1 MKKSIYP
8 PCLILLVLLLV
19 PVTACTTKTAAEKP
33 QDTPSRQEQPA
44 AETRAADAPM
54 QPAAMETTLQPD
66 AGSRQDAPRENL
78 PHNPHE
84 TAAKPDAVSGAT
96 IDTVSG
102 ATVSQQQERTPA
114 SEAVGAGKDMAA
126 SGAAVSQKQHTPA
139 ATAGKT
145 AGRKNTAADNTAAQ
159 AAAIEQEAPSTPPD
173 AIAADKAAISETVE
187 AAETQA
193 EPIAAAAAQHSE
205 QDSSEAVV
213 QNEENSGKTA
223 EQEPTA
229 VSSPALAAADTS
241 VPTKTAGEAEPTTAA
256 GESVPAETAGELKPA
271 DSASNPDTAA
281 AENTAPP
288 AAAANTA
295 AEQIPTAPSTGEPV
309 PLAAADTPDPS
320 AEQNVPAYET
330 TLADLISDF
339 EKQGG
344 SHGYEP
350 PPTFR
355 EEMLD
360 LFSPQIFTVALSK
373 EPETEQKPKVSRMVA
388 VEEKQRLELTYP
400 GHGWVYVGEQTSQPG
415 LKYEQRKLQ
424 DENSIFMFTAE
435 KKGDY
440 ILHFSYFDVFTN
452 EFVTDTIAVSVSAAR
467 STAAKA
473 MVKAPDY
480 QSGADSDAAEAQ
492 AKKNTQAAASQ
503 PSSNST
509 SNTGTGTTP
518 HTAQAAAEAPQT
530 AGAGSQSKISEQA
543 MTAGTA
549 EAASSAAGNTGDSTG
564 QVPTAASEEV
574 LSSDQL
580 LEKARTAIAAAD
592 AGTALTYLDNF
603 FTTAEEKLDE
613 GWFLKGRA
621 YELNGSVRNIRLA
634 LDAYKTLTDSFPQS
648 KYWAEADARIRY
660 ITGFYIN
667 IQ

>member
-44 AETRAADAPM
+44 VEADSHTDNTMSP
-54 QPAAMETTLQPD
+54 QPATV
-66 AGSRQDAPRENL
+66 APQQSKQ
-78 PHNPHE
+78 
-84 TAAKPDAVSGAT
+84 ASQPDAVSGAT

-102 ATVSQQQERTPA
+102 ATISQRQKRTPA
-114 SEAVGAGKDMAA
+114 SEAVGANKGMAT
-126 SGAAVSQKQHTPA
+126 SGAAVSKKQHTPA

-145 AGRKNTAADNTAAQ
+145 AGQKNTAADKTAA
-159 AAAIEQEAPSTPPD
+159 
-173 AIAADKAAISETVE
+173 KAQSEPTV
-187 AAETQA
+187 T
-193 EPIAAAAAQHSE
+193 AAAQHSK
-205 QDSSEAVV
+205 QNSSKAVV
-213 QNEENSGKTA
+213 HNDEGNSGKTA
-223 EQEPTA
+223 TQESATVP
-229 VSSPALAAADTS
+229 SPALAATDTS
-241 VPTKTAGEAEPTTAA
+241 VPTKTAGEAEPTAAA
-256 GESVPAETAGELKPA
+256 GESVAAETAGELKSA
-271 DSASNPDTAA
+271 ASNPDTVT
-281 AENTAPP
+281 AENTTT
-288 AAAANTA
+288 TA
-295 AEQIPTAPSTGEPV
+295 ADIAKATENTPQPTTTADTAVEQVPTAPSTGEPV
-309 PLAAADTPDPS
+309 PLAAADTPVPS
-320 AEQNVPAYET
+320 VEQNVPTYET

-350 PPTFR
+350 PPTFH

-424 DENSIFMFTAE
+424 DNNSIFMFTAE

-452 EFVTDTIAVSVSAAR
+452 EFVTDAVAVSVSAAR

-480 QSGADSDAAEAQ
+480 QSEADSDATEAQ
-492 AKKNTQAAASQ
+492 ANKNTQVAASQ

-509 SNTGTGTTP
+509 ANTGTGTTT
-518 HTAQAAAEAPQT
+518 HTAQAASEAPQT
-530 AGAGSQSKISEQA
+530 ASTGSQSKTLEQP
-543 MTAGTA
+543 MSAGTA

-564 QVPTAASEEV
+564 KVPTAASEEV
-574 LSSDQL
+574 LSPDQL

-613 GWFLKGRA
+613 GWLLKGRA
-621 YELNGSVRNIRLA
+621 YELNGSMRNIRLA
-634 LDAYKTLTDSFPQS
+634 LDAYKTLTDGFPQS

-667 IQ
+667 IR

>member
-8 PCLILLVLLLV
+8 PCLILLILLLV
-19 PVTACTTKTAAEKP
+19 PVTACTTRAAAEKP
-33 QDTPSRQEQPA
+33 QDTPSRQEQSA
-44 AETRAADAPM
+44 GNTSADDAPM
-54 QPAAMETTLQPD
+54 QPTQPTPAETQPSKPAMQ
-66 AGSRQDAPRENL
+66 
-78 PHNPHE
+78 
-84 TAAKPDAVSGAT
+84 PDAVSGAT

-102 ATVSQQQERTPA
+102 ATISQRQKKTPA
-114 SEAVGAGKDMAA
+114 SEAVGADKDMAT

-139 ATAGKT
+139 APTGKT
-145 AGRKNTAADNTAAQ
+145 AGQKNTDADKTAA
-159 AAAIEQEAPSTPPD
+159 
-173 AIAADKAAISETVE
+173 KAQSEPTV
-187 AAETQA
+187 T
-193 EPIAAAAAQHSE
+193 AAAQPPKRN
-205 QDSSEAVV
+205 SSKAVV
-213 QNEENSGKTA
+213 HNDEGNSGKTA
-223 EQEPTA
+223 TQEPTA
-229 VSSPALAAADTS
+229 ISSPALAAADTS
-241 VPTKTAGEAEPTTAA
+241 VPTKTAGEAEPTAAA
-256 GESVPAETAGELKPA
+256 GESVAAETAGELTLA
-271 DSASNPDTAA
+271 ASNPDTVTAENTTTTAAA
-281 AENTAPP
+281 AENTAVTADTAVEQVP
-288 AAAANTA
+288 A
-295 AEQIPTAPSTGEPV
+295 APSTGEPV
-309 PLAAADTPDPS
+309 PLATADTPVLS

-350 PPTFR
+350 PPTFH

-452 EFVTDTIAVSVSAAR
+452 EFVTDAVAVSVSAAR

-480 QSGADSDAAEAQ
+480 QTEADSDATEAQ
-492 AKKNTQAAASQ
+492 ANKNTQAAASQ
-503 PSSNST
+503 SSSNST
-509 SNTGTGTTP
+509 ANTGTGTTT
-518 HTAQAAAEAPQT
+518 HTVQAASEAPQT
-530 AGAGSQSKISEQA
+530 ASTGSQSKTLEQT

-564 QVPTAASEEV
+564 QGPTAASEEV
-574 LSSDQL
+574 LSPDQL

-592 AGTALTYLDNF
+592 AGKALTYLNNF

-613 GWFLKGRA
+613 GLLLKGRA
-621 YELNGSVRNIRLA
+621 YELNGSMRNIRLA
-634 LDAYKTLTDSFPQS
+634 LDAYKTLTDGFPQS

-667 IQ
+667 IR

>member
-44 AETRAADAPM
+44 VEADSHTDNTMSPQPTPAET
-54 QPAAMETTLQPD
+54 QP
-66 AGSRQDAPRENL
+66 S
-78 PHNPHE
+78 
-84 TAAKPDAVSGAT
+84 KPAVQSDAVSGAT

-102 ATVSQQQERTPA
+102 ATVSQRQKRTPA
-114 SEAVGAGKDMAA
+114 SKAVGADKDMAT
-126 SGAAVSQKQHTPA
+126 SSAAVSKKQRTPA

-145 AGRKNTAADNTAAQ
+145 ADRTAT
-159 AAAIEQEAPSTPPD
+159 
-173 AIAADKAAISETVE
+173 
-187 AAETQA
+187 
-193 EPIAAAAAQHSE
+193 
-205 QDSSEAVV
+205 
-213 QNEENSGKTA
+213 
-223 EQEPTA
+223 QEPT
-229 VSSPALAAADTS
+229 VDTSPALAAADTS
-241 VPTKTAGEAEPTTAA
+241 VPTKTAGETEPTAAA

-281 AENTAPP
+281 TENTAPP
-288 AAAANTA
+288 AAAA
-295 AEQIPTAPSTGEPV
+295 
-309 PLAAADTPDPS
+309 DTPDTTTPS
-320 AEQNVPAYET
+320 AKQNVPAYET

-350 PPTFR
+350 PPTFQ
-355 EEMLD
+355 EEMRD

-424 DENSIFMFTAE
+424 DNNSIFMFTAE

-452 EFVTDTIAVSVSAAR
+452 EFVTDAIAVSVSAAR

-480 QSGADSDAAEAQ
+480 QTEADSDATEAQ

-503 PSSNST
+503 PSGNST
-509 SNTGTGTTP
+509 ANTGTGTTT
-518 HTAQAAAEAPQT
+518 HTAQAASEAPQT
-530 AGAGSQSKISEQA
+530 AGTGSQSKTSEQA
-543 MTAGTA
+543 MSAGTA
-549 EAASSAAGNTGDSTG
+549 EAASSVAGNTGDSTG

-574 LSSDQL
+574 LSADQL

-592 AGTALTYLDNF
+592 AGTALTYLNNF

>member
-145 AGRKNTAADNTAAQ
+145 AD
-159 AAAIEQEAPSTPPD
+159 
-173 AIAADKAAISETVE
+173 
-187 AAETQA
+187 
-193 EPIAAAAAQHSE
+193 
-205 QDSSEAVV
+205 
-213 QNEENSGKTA
+213 KTA
-223 EQEPTA
+223 EQEPA
-229 VSSPALAAADTS
+229 AASPPALAAADTS

-613 GWFLKGRA
+613 GWLLKGRA
-621 YELNGSVRNIRLA
+621 YELNGSMRNIRLA
-634 LDAYKTLTDSFPQS
+634 LDAYRTLTDGFPQS

-667 IQ
+667 IR

>member
-8 PCLILLVLLLV
+8 PCLILLILLIV
-19 PVTACTTKTAAEKP
+19 PITACTTKTAAEKP

-44 AETRAADAPM
+44 GNTSANDAPM
-54 QPAAMETTLQPD
+54 QPAQPAMQ
-66 AGSRQDAPRENL
+66 
-78 PHNPHE
+78 
-84 TAAKPDAVSGAT
+84 PDAVSGAT

-102 ATVSQQQERTPA
+102 ATVSQRQKRTPA
-114 SEAVGAGKDMAA
+114 SEAVGANKGMAT
-126 SGAAVSQKQHTPA
+126 SGAAISQKRNTPA

-145 AGRKNTAADNTAAQ
+145 ADGTAAKAVTT
-159 AAAIEQEAPSTPPD
+159 EKERSTPSN
-173 AIAADKAAISETVE
+173 AITADKTAVSKTVE
-187 AAETQA
+187 ATTQHTKPAEAST
-193 EPIAAAAAQHSE
+193 AQPSK

-213 QNEENSGKTA
+213 QNDKGNSGKTA
-223 EQEPTA
+223 AQEPTA
-229 VSSPALAAADTS
+229 AV
-241 VPTKTAGEAEPTTAA
+241 

-271 DSASNPDTAA
+271 Q
-281 AENTAPP
+281 P
-288 AAAANTA
+288 AAADTA
-295 AEQIPTAPSTGEPV
+295 AEQIPTAPSTSEPV
-309 PLAAADTPDPS
+309 PLAAADTPAPS

-350 PPTFR
+350 PPTFH

-400 GHGWVYVGEQTSQPG
+400 GHGWVYVGEQTSQQG

-440 ILHFSYFDVFTN
+440 VLHFSYFDVFTN
-452 EFVTDTIAVSVSAAR
+452 DFITDAVAVSVSAAR
-467 STAAKA
+467 STAAKST
-473 MVKAPDY
+473 VKAPEY
-480 QSGADSDAAEAQ
+480 QNEADSNAADSQSEKTAQ
-492 AKKNTQAAASQ
+492 TARQ

-509 SNTGTGTTP
+509 ANTGSGTTT
-518 HTAQAAAEAPQT
+518 HTAQAASKAPQA
-530 AGAGSQSKISEQA
+530 AGSDSQSKTLEQA
-543 MTAGTA
+543 VTAGTA
-549 EAASSAAGNTGDSTG
+549 EAASSAAENISG
-564 QVPTAASEEV
+564 TAAQTASTMNAEAP

-580 LEKARTAIAAAD
+580 LEKTRTAIAAAD

-621 YELNGSVRNIRLA
+621 YELNGSARNIRLA
-634 LDAYKTLTDSFPQS
+634 LEAYKTLTDSFPQS

>member
-1 MKKSIYP
+1 MKKSTYP
-8 PCLILLVLLLV
+8 PYLILLVLLLV

-44 AETRAADAPM
+44 VEADSHTGNTISP
-54 QPAAMETTLQPD
+54 QPAAVDPQRSKQ
-66 AGSRQDAPRENL
+66 ASQ
-78 PHNPHE
+78 
-84 TAAKPDAVSGAT
+84 PDAVSGAT

-102 ATVSQQQERTPA
+102 ATISQQQKRTPV
-114 SEAVGAGKDMAA
+114 SEAVGTDKNMAT
-126 SGAAVSQKQHTPA
+126 SGAAISKKQRTPA
-139 ATAGKT
+139 APAGKT
-145 AGRKNTAADNTAAQ
+145 AGQKNTATDKTAAKVQ
-159 AAAIEQEAPSTPPD
+159 SEPTVAA
-173 AIAADKAAISETVE
+173 V
-187 AAETQA
+187 
-193 EPIAAAAAQHSE
+193 AQHSE
-205 QDSSEAVV
+205 QDSSETVV
-213 QNEENSGKTA
+213 QNEENTGKTTA
-223 EQEPTA
+223 QNPTA
-229 VSSPALAAADTS
+229 AASPALAAADAS
-241 VPTKTAGEAEPTTAA
+241 HTKTAGKAEPTTA
-256 GESVPAETAGELKPA
+256 AGELKPA
-271 DSASNPDTAA
+271 DSASNPGTGAA
-281 AENTAPP
+281 DEPAQP
-288 AAAANTA
+288 AAADTVL
-295 AEQIPTAPSTGEPV
+295 EQIPTAPSTGEPV
-309 PLAAADTPDPS
+309 PLAAAADTSDTPAPS

-330 TLADLISDF
+330 TLADLITAF

-344 SHGYEP
+344 THGYEP
-350 PPTFR
+350 PPTFQ
-355 EEMLD
+355 EEMRD
-360 LFSPQIFTVALSK
+360 FFSPQIFTVALSK

-424 DENSIFMFTAE
+424 DNTSIFMFTAE

-440 ILHFSYFDVFTN
+440 VLHFSYFDVFTN
-452 EFVTDTIAVSVSAAR
+452 DFVTDAVAVSVSAAR
-467 STAAKA
+467 STAAKST
-473 MVKAPDY
+473 VKAPDY
-480 QSGADSDAAEAQ
+480 QNEADAAETQAQ
-492 AKKNTQAAASQ
+492 KNTKETASP

-509 SNTGTGTTP
+509 ANTETGTTT
-518 HTAQAAAEAPQT
+518 HTAQAASEAPQT
-530 AGAGSQSKISEQA
+530 VGSGSQSKNSEQVIA
-543 MTAGTA
+543 AGTT
-549 EAASSAAGNTGDSTG
+549 EAASSVMGNTGSI
-564 QVPTAASEEV
+564 TAQNSAAADAEAP

-634 LDAYKTLTDSFPQS
+634 IDAYKTLTDGFPQS

>member
-8 PCLILLVLLLV
+8 PCLILLILLIV
-19 PVTACTTKTAAEKP
+19 PITACTTKTAAEKP

-44 AETRAADAPM
+44 GNTSANDAPM
-54 QPAAMETTLQPD
+54 QPAQPAMQ
-66 AGSRQDAPRENL
+66 
-78 PHNPHE
+78 
-84 TAAKPDAVSGAT
+84 PDAVSGAT

-102 ATVSQQQERTPA
+102 ATVSQRQKRTPA
-114 SEAVGAGKDMAA
+114 SEAVGANKGMAT
-126 SGAAVSQKQHTPA
+126 SGAAVSKKQHTPA

-145 AGRKNTAADNTAAQ
+145 ADGTAAQ
-159 AAAIEQEAPSTPPD
+159 
-173 AIAADKAAISETVE
+173 
-187 AAETQA
+187 
-193 EPIAAAAAQHSE
+193 
-205 QDSSEAVV
+205 
-213 QNEENSGKTA
+213 
-223 EQEPTA
+223 EPT
-229 VSSPALAAADTS
+229 VDTSPALAAADTS
-241 VPTKTAGEAEPTTAA
+241 VPTKTAGEAEPTAAA
-256 GESVPAETAGELKPA
+256 GESVAAETAGELTLA
-271 DSASNPDTAA
+271 ASNPDTVT
-281 AENTAPP
+281 AENT
-288 AAAANTA
+288 TA
-295 AEQIPTAPSTGEPV
+295 ADITKATENTPQPTTTADTTAEQVPAAPSTGEPV
-309 PLAAADTPDPS
+309 PLATADTPVPS

-350 PPTFR
+350 PPTFQ
-355 EEMLD
+355 EEMRD

-424 DENSIFMFTAE
+424 DEYSIFMFTAE

-452 EFVTDTIAVSVSAAR
+452 EFVTDAVAVSVSAAR

-480 QSGADSDAAEAQ
+480 QTEADSDATEAQ
-492 AKKNTQAAASQ
+492 ANKNTQAAASQ
-503 PSSNST
+503 SSSNST
-509 SNTGTGTTP
+509 ANTGTGTTT
-518 HTAQAAAEAPQT
+518 HTVQAASEAPQT
-530 AGAGSQSKISEQA
+530 ASTGSQSKTSEQA

-549 EAASSAAGNTGDSTG
+549 EAASSAAGNTGDSTEEG
-564 QVPTAASEEV
+564 PTAASEEV
-574 LSSDQL
+574 LSPDQL

-592 AGTALTYLDNF
+592 AGKALTYLNNF

-613 GWFLKGRA
+613 GWLLKGRA
-621 YELNGSVRNIRLA
+621 YELNGSMRNIRLA
-634 LDAYKTLTDSFPQS
+634 LDAYKTLTDGFPQS

>member
-8 PCLILLVLLLV
+8 PCLILLILLIV
-19 PVTACTTKTAAEKP
+19 PITACTTKTAAEKP

-44 AETRAADAPM
+44 GNTSANDAPM
-54 QPAAMETTLQPD
+54 QPAQPAMQ
-66 AGSRQDAPRENL
+66 
-78 PHNPHE
+78 
-84 TAAKPDAVSGAT
+84 PDAVSGAT

-102 ATVSQQQERTPA
+102 ATVSQRQKRTPA
-114 SEAVGAGKDMAA
+114 SEAVGANKGMAT
-126 SGAAVSQKQHTPA
+126 SGAAVSKKQHTPA

-145 AGRKNTAADNTAAQ
+145 ADGTAAQ
-159 AAAIEQEAPSTPPD
+159 
-173 AIAADKAAISETVE
+173 
-187 AAETQA
+187 
-193 EPIAAAAAQHSE
+193 
-205 QDSSEAVV
+205 
-213 QNEENSGKTA
+213 
-223 EQEPTA
+223 EPT
-229 VSSPALAAADTS
+229 VDTSPALAATDTS
-241 VPTKTAGEAEPTTAA
+241 VPTKTAGEAEPTAAA
-256 GESVPAETAGELKPA
+256 GESVAAETAGELKSA
-271 DSASNPDTAA
+271 ASNPDTVT
-281 AENTAPP
+281 AENTTT
-288 AAAANTA
+288 TA
-295 AEQIPTAPSTGEPV
+295 ADIAKATENTPQPTTTADTAVEQVPTAPSTGEPV
-309 PLAAADTPDPS
+309 PLAAADTPVPS
-320 AEQNVPAYET
+320 VEQNVPAYET

-350 PPTFR
+350 PPTFH

-452 EFVTDTIAVSVSAAR
+452 EFVTDAVAVSVSAAR

-480 QSGADSDAAEAQ
+480 QTEADSDTTEA
-492 AKKNTQAAASQ
+492 QAAASQ
-503 PSSNST
+503 SSSNST
-509 SNTGTGTTP
+509 ANTGTGTTT
-518 HTAQAAAEAPQT
+518 HTVQAASEAPQT
-530 AGAGSQSKISEQA
+530 ASTGSQSKTSEQA

-564 QVPTAASEEV
+564 QGPTAASEEV
-574 LSSDQL
+574 LSPDQL

-592 AGTALTYLDNF
+592 AGKALTYLNNF

-613 GWFLKGRA
+613 GWLLKGRA
-621 YELNGSVRNIRLA
+621 YELNGSMRNIRLA
-634 LDAYKTLTDSFPQS
+634 LDAYRTLTDGFPQS

>member
-1 MKKSIYP
+1 MGECSVKKSIYP

-33 QDTPSRQEQPA
+33 QDTPSRQELPA
-44 AETRAADAPM
+44 GNTSAGDAPM
-54 QPAAMETTLQPD
+54 QPAQPTPAETQP
-66 AGSRQDAPRENL
+66 S
-78 PHNPHE
+78 
-84 TAAKPDAVSGAT
+84 KPIVQSDAVSGAT

-102 ATVSQQQERTPA
+102 ATVSQRKKRTPA
-114 SEAVGAGKDMAA
+114 SEAVGANKGMAA
-126 SGAAVSQKQHTPA
+126 SGAET
-139 ATAGKT
+139 AT
-145 AGRKNTAADNTAAQ
+145 ADNTAAQ

-213 QNEENSGKTA
+213 QNDEGNSGKTA
-223 EQEPTA
+223 EQEPA
-229 VSSPALAAADTS
+229 AASPPALAAADTS

-256 GESVPAETAGELKPA
+256 GESVPAETADELTLA
-271 DSASNPDTAA
+271 ASASNPDTAA

-288 AAAANTA
+288 AAAADTA

-309 PLAAADTPDPS
+309 PLAAADTPEPS
-320 AEQNVPAYET
+320 AEQNVPTYET
-330 TLADLISDF
+330 TLADLITDF
-339 EKQGG
+339 EQQGG

-424 DENSIFMFTAE
+424 DNNSIFMFTAE

-452 EFVTDTIAVSVSAAR
+452 EFVTDAIAVSVSAAR

-480 QSGADSDAAEAQ
+480 QTEADSDATEAQ

-530 AGAGSQSKISEQA
+530 VGAGSQSKISEQA

-580 LEKARTAIAAAD
+580 LEKARAAIAAAD

>member
-8 PCLILLVLLLV
+8 PCLILLILLIV
-19 PVTACTTKTAAEKP
+19 PITACTTKTAAEKP

-44 AETRAADAPM
+44 GNTSADDAPM
-54 QPAAMETTLQPD
+54 QPAQPAKPAMQ
-66 AGSRQDAPRENL
+66 
-78 PHNPHE
+78 
-84 TAAKPDAVSGAT
+84 PDAVSGAT

-102 ATVSQQQERTPA
+102 ATVSQRQKRTPA
-114 SEAVGAGKDMAA
+114 SEAVGANKGMAT
-126 SGAAVSQKQHTPA
+126 SGAAVSKKQHTPA

-145 AGRKNTAADNTAAQ
+145 AGQKNTAADKTAA
-159 AAAIEQEAPSTPPD
+159 
-173 AIAADKAAISETVE
+173 KAQSEPTV
-187 AAETQA
+187 T
-193 EPIAAAAAQHSE
+193 AAAQHSK
-205 QDSSEAVV
+205 QNSSEAVV
-213 QNEENSGKTA
+213 QNEENSGKTTV
-223 EQEPTA
+223 QDSTA
-229 VSSPALAAADTS
+229 AASPALAAADTS
-241 VPTKTAGEAEPTTAA
+241 VPTKTAGEAEPTAA
-256 GESVPAETAGELKPA
+256 ADESVAAETARELKPA
-271 DSASNPDTAA
+271 DSASNPDTVT
-281 AENTAPP
+281 AENT
-288 AAAANTA
+288 TA
-295 AEQIPTAPSTGEPV
+295 ADIAKATENTPQPTTTADTAVEQVPTAPSTGEPI
-309 PLAAADTPDPS
+309 PLAAADTPVPS

-350 PPTFR
+350 PPTFQ
-355 EEMLD
+355 EEMRD

-452 EFVTDTIAVSVSAAR
+452 EFVTDAVAVSVSAAR

-480 QSGADSDAAEAQ
+480 QTEADSDTTEAQ
-492 AKKNTQAAASQ
+492 ANKNTQAAASQ
-503 PSSNST
+503 SSSNST
-509 SNTGTGTTP
+509 ANTGTGTTT
-518 HTAQAAAEAPQT
+518 HTVQAASEAPQT
-530 AGAGSQSKISEQA
+530 ASTGSQSKTSEQA

-549 EAASSAAGNTGDSTG
+549 EAASSAAENTGDSTG
-564 QVPTAASEEV
+564 QGPTAASEEV
-574 LSSDQL
+574 LSPDQL

-592 AGTALTYLDNF
+592 AGKALTYLNNF

-613 GWFLKGRA
+613 GWLLKGRA
-621 YELNGSVRNIRLA
+621 YELNGSMRNIRLA
-634 LDAYKTLTDSFPQS
+634 LDAYKTLTDGFPQS

>member
-8 PCLILLVLLLV
+8 PCLILLILLIV
-19 PVTACTTKTAAEKP
+19 PITACTTKTAAEKP

-44 AETRAADAPM
+44 GNTSANDAPM
-54 QPAAMETTLQPD
+54 QPAQPAMQ
-66 AGSRQDAPRENL
+66 
-78 PHNPHE
+78 
-84 TAAKPDAVSGAT
+84 PDAVSGAT

-102 ATVSQQQERTPA
+102 ATVSQRQKRTPA
-114 SEAVGAGKDMAA
+114 SEAVGANKGMAT
-126 SGAAVSQKQHTPA
+126 SGAAVSKKQHTPA

-145 AGRKNTAADNTAAQ
+145 ADGTAAQ
-159 AAAIEQEAPSTPPD
+159 
-173 AIAADKAAISETVE
+173 
-187 AAETQA
+187 
-193 EPIAAAAAQHSE
+193 
-205 QDSSEAVV
+205 
-213 QNEENSGKTA
+213 
-223 EQEPTA
+223 EPT
-229 VSSPALAAADTS
+229 VDTSPALAAADTS
-241 VPTKTAGEAEPTTAA
+241 VPTKTAGEAEPTAAA
-256 GESVPAETAGELKPA
+256 GESVAAETAGELTLA
-271 DSASNPDTAA
+271 ASNPDTVT
-281 AENTAPP
+281 AENT
-288 AAAANTA
+288 TA
-295 AEQIPTAPSTGEPV
+295 ADITKATENTPQPTTTADTTAEQVPAAPSTGEPV
-309 PLAAADTPDPS
+309 PLATADTPVPS

-350 PPTFR
+350 PPTFQ
-355 EEMLD
+355 EEMRD

-424 DENSIFMFTAE
+424 DEYSIFMFTAE

-452 EFVTDTIAVSVSAAR
+452 EFVTDAVAVSVSAAR

-480 QSGADSDAAEAQ
+480 QTEADSDATEAQ
-492 AKKNTQAAASQ
+492 ANKNTQAAASQ
-503 PSSNST
+503 SSSNST
-509 SNTGTGTTP
+509 ANTGTGTTT
-518 HTAQAAAEAPQT
+518 HTVQAASEAPQT
-530 AGAGSQSKISEQA
+530 ASTGSQSKTSEQA

-549 EAASSAAGNTGDSTG
+549 EAASSAAGNTGDSTEEG
-564 QVPTAASEEV
+564 PTAASEEV
-574 LSSDQL
+574 LSPDQL

-592 AGTALTYLDNF
+592 AGKALTYLNNF

-613 GWFLKGRA
+613 GWLLKGRA
-621 YELNGSVRNIRLA
+621 YELNGSMRNIRLA
-634 LDAYKTLTDSFPQS
+634 LDAYRTLTDGFPQS

>member
-44 AETRAADAPM
+44 GNTSADDAPM
-54 QPAAMETTLQPD
+54 QLAQPSKPAMQ
-66 AGSRQDAPRENL
+66 
-78 PHNPHE
+78 
-84 TAAKPDAVSGAT
+84 PDAVSGAT

-102 ATVSQQQERTPA
+102 ATVSQRQKRTPA
-114 SEAVGAGKDMAA
+114 SEAVGADKGMAT
-126 SGAAVSQKQHTPA
+126 SGAVVSQKQHTPA

-145 AGRKNTAADNTAAQ
+145 ADGTAAQ
-159 AAAIEQEAPSTPPD
+159 
-173 AIAADKAAISETVE
+173 
-187 AAETQA
+187 
-193 EPIAAAAAQHSE
+193 
-205 QDSSEAVV
+205 
-213 QNEENSGKTA
+213 
-223 EQEPTA
+223 EPT
-229 VSSPALAAADTS
+229 VDTSPALAAADTS
-241 VPTKTAGEAEPTTAA
+241 VPTKTAGEAEPTAAA
-256 GESVPAETAGELKPA
+256 GESVAAETAGELTLA
-271 DSASNPDTAA
+271 ASNPDTVT
-281 AENTAPP
+281 AENT
-288 AAAANTA
+288 TA
-295 AEQIPTAPSTGEPV
+295 ADITKATENTPQPTTTADTTAEQVPAAPSTGEPV
-309 PLAAADTPDPS
+309 PLATADTPVPS

-350 PPTFR
+350 PPTFQ
-355 EEMLD
+355 EEMRD

-388 VEEKQRLELTYP
+388 IEEKQRLELTYP

-452 EFVTDTIAVSVSAAR
+452 EFVTDAVAVSVSAAR

-473 MVKAPDY
+473 MVKALDY
-480 QSGADSDAAEAQ
+480 QTEADSDATEAEAN
-492 AKKNTQAAASQ
+492 KNTQAAASQ

-509 SNTGTGTTP
+509 APTGTGTTP
-518 HTAQAAAEAPQT
+518 HTAQAASEAPQT
-530 AGAGSQSKISEQA
+530 AGAGSQSKTSEQT
-543 MTAGTA
+543 MSAGTA
-549 EAASSAAGNTGDSTG
+549 EAASSTAGNTGDSTG
-564 QVPTAASEEV
+564 QAPAASEEV
-574 LSSDQL
+574 LSPDQL

-592 AGTALTYLDNF
+592 AGKALTYLDNF

-613 GWFLKGRA
+613 GWLLKGRA
-621 YELNGSVRNIRLA
+621 YELNGSMRNIRLA
-634 LDAYKTLTDSFPQS
+634 LDAYRTLTDGFPQS

-667 IQ
+667 IR

>member
-44 AETRAADAPM
+44 GNTSADDTMSPQPTSAET
-54 QPAAMETTLQPD
+54 QPSKPAIQ
-66 AGSRQDAPRENL
+66 
-78 PHNPHE
+78 
-84 TAAKPDAVSGAT
+84 PDAVSGAT

-102 ATVSQQQERTPA
+102 ATISQRQKRTPA
-114 SEAVGAGKDMAA
+114 SEAVGADKDMAT

-145 AGRKNTAADNTAAQ
+145 AD
-159 AAAIEQEAPSTPPD
+159 
-173 AIAADKAAISETVE
+173 
-187 AAETQA
+187 
-193 EPIAAAAAQHSE
+193 
-205 QDSSEAVV
+205 
-213 QNEENSGKTA
+213 KTA
-223 EQEPTA
+223 TQESATVP
-229 VSSPALAAADTS
+229 SPALAATDTS
-241 VPTKTAGEAEPTTAA
+241 VPTKTAGEAEPTAAA
-256 GESVPAETAGELKPA
+256 GESVAAETTGELKSA
-271 DSASNPDTAA
+271 ASNPDTVT
-281 AENTAPP
+281 AENTTT
-288 AAAANTA
+288 TA
-295 AEQIPTAPSTGEPV
+295 ADIAKATENTPQPTTTADTAVEQVPTAPSTGEPV
-309 PLAAADTPDPS
+309 PLAAADTPAPS
-320 AEQNVPAYET
+320 VEQNVPAYET

-350 PPTFR
+350 PPTFQ
-355 EEMLD
+355 EEMRD

-452 EFVTDTIAVSVSAAR
+452 EFVTDAVAVSVSAAR

-480 QSGADSDAAEAQ
+480 QTEADSDATEAQ
-492 AKKNTQAAASQ
+492 ANKNTQAAASQ
-503 PSSNST
+503 PSGNST
-509 SNTGTGTTP
+509 ANTGTGTTT
-518 HTAQAAAEAPQT
+518 HTAQAASEAPQT
-530 AGAGSQSKISEQA
+530 AGTGSQSKTSEQA
-543 MTAGTA
+543 MSTGTA
-549 EAASSAAGNTGDSTG
+549 EATSSTAGNTGDSTG

-574 LSSDQL
+574 LSPDQL

-613 GWFLKGRA
+613 GWLLKGRA
-621 YELNGSVRNIRLA
+621 YELNGSMRNIRLA
-634 LDAYKTLTDSFPQS
+634 LDAYRTLTDGFPQS

>member
-1 MKKSIYP
+1 MKKSTYP
-8 PCLILLVLLLV
+8 PYLILLALLLI
-19 PVTACTTKTAAEKP
+19 PVTACTTRAAAEKP
-33 QDTPSRQEQPA
+33 QDTPSRQEQSAVESASHTGNTISPQPTP
-44 AETRAADAPM
+44 AETQPPKPAM
-54 QPAAMETTLQPD
+54 QT
-66 AGSRQDAPRENL
+66 
-78 PHNPHE
+78 
-84 TAAKPDAVSGAT
+84 DAVSGAT

-102 ATVSQQQERTPA
+102 ATVSQRQKRTPA
-114 SEAVGAGKDMAA
+114 SEAVGANKGMAT
-126 SGAAVSQKQHTPA
+126 SGAAVSKKQHTPA

-145 AGRKNTAADNTAAQ
+145 AD
-159 AAAIEQEAPSTPPD
+159 
-173 AIAADKAAISETVE
+173 
-187 AAETQA
+187 
-193 EPIAAAAAQHSE
+193 
-205 QDSSEAVV
+205 
-213 QNEENSGKTA
+213 KTA
-223 EQEPTA
+223 TQESATVP
-229 VSSPALAAADTS
+229 SPALAATDTS
-241 VPTKTAGEAEPTTAA
+241 IPTKTAGEAEPTAAA
-256 GESVPAETAGELKPA
+256 GESVPAETAGELKSA
-271 DSASNPDTAA
+271 ASNSDTVT
-281 AENTAPP
+281 AENTTT
-288 AAAANTA
+288 TA
-295 AEQIPTAPSTGEPV
+295 ADIAKATENTPQPTTTADTAVEQVPTAPSTGEPV
-309 PLAAADTPDPS
+309 PLAAADTPVPS
-320 AEQNVPAYET
+320 VEQNVPAYET

-350 PPTFR
+350 PPTFQ
-355 EEMLD
+355 EEMRD

-452 EFVTDTIAVSVSAAR
+452 EFVTDAVAVSVSAAR

-480 QSGADSDAAEAQ
+480 QTEADSDATEAQ
-492 AKKNTQAAASQ
+492 ANKNTQAAASQ
-503 PSSNST
+503 SSSNST
-509 SNTGTGTTP
+509 ANTGTGTTT
-518 HTAQAAAEAPQT
+518 HTVQAASEAPQT
-530 AGAGSQSKISEQA
+530 ASTGSQSKTSEQA

-564 QVPTAASEEV
+564 QGPTAASEEV
-574 LSSDQL
+574 LSPDQL

-592 AGTALTYLDNF
+592 AGKALTYLNNF

-613 GWFLKGRA
+613 GWLLKGRA
-621 YELNGSVRNIRLA
+621 YELNGSMRNIRLA
-634 LDAYKTLTDSFPQS
+634 LDAYKTLTDGFPQS

>member
-8 PCLILLVLLLV
+8 PCLILLALLLI
-19 PVTACTTKTAAEKP
+19 PVTACTTRAAAEKP
-33 QDTPSRQEQPA
+33 QDTPSRQEQSAVESASHTGNTISPQPTP
-44 AETRAADAPM
+44 AETQPPKPAM
-54 QPAAMETTLQPD
+54 QT
-66 AGSRQDAPRENL
+66 
-78 PHNPHE
+78 
-84 TAAKPDAVSGAT
+84 DAVSGAT

-102 ATVSQQQERTPA
+102 ATVSQRQKRTPA
-114 SEAVGAGKDMAA
+114 SEAVGANKGMAT
-126 SGAAVSQKQHTPA
+126 SGAAVSKKQHTPA

-145 AGRKNTAADNTAAQ
+145 ADGTAAKAVTT
-159 AAAIEQEAPSTPPD
+159 EKERSTPSN
-173 AIAADKAAISETVE
+173 AITADKTAVSKTVE
-187 AAETQA
+187 ATTQHTKPA
-193 EPIAAAAAQHSE
+193 VASTAQPPKRN
-205 QDSSEAVV
+205 SSKAVV
-213 QNEENSGKTA
+213 HNDEGNSGKTA
-223 EQEPTA
+223 TQESATVP
-229 VSSPALAAADTS
+229 SPALAATDTS
-241 VPTKTAGEAEPTTAA
+241 VPTKTAGEAEPTAAA
-256 GESVPAETAGELKPA
+256 GESVAAETADELKSA
-271 DSASNPDTAA
+271 ASNPDTVT
-281 AENTAPP
+281 AENTTTTAVDI
-288 AAAANTA
+288 AKATENTPQPTTTA
-295 AEQIPTAPSTGEPV
+295 DTAVEQVPTAPSTGEPV
-309 PLAAADTPDPS
+309 PLAAADTPVPS
-320 AEQNVPAYET
+320 VEQNVPAYET

-350 PPTFR
+350 PPTFQ
-355 EEMLD
+355 EEMRD

-452 EFVTDTIAVSVSAAR
+452 EFVTDAVAVSVSAAR

-480 QSGADSDAAEAQ
+480 QTEANSDATEAQ
-492 AKKNTQAAASQ
+492 ANKNTQAAASQ
-503 PSSNST
+503 SSSNST
-509 SNTGTGTTP
+509 ANTGTGTTT
-518 HTAQAAAEAPQT
+518 HTAQAASEAPQT
-530 AGAGSQSKISEQA
+530 ASTGSQSKTSEQA

-564 QVPTAASEEV
+564 QGPTAASEEV
-574 LSSDQL
+574 LSPDQL

-592 AGTALTYLDNF
+592 AGKALTYLNNF

-613 GWFLKGRA
+613 GWLLKGRA
-621 YELNGSVRNIRLA
+621 YELNGSMRNIRLA
-634 LDAYKTLTDSFPQS
+634 LDAYKTLTDGFPQS

>member
-8 PCLILLVLLLV
+8 PCLILLILLLV

-33 QDTPSRQEQPA
+33 QDPPSRQEQPA
-44 AETRAADAPM
+44 VEADSHTDNTMSPQPTSAETQPSKPAM
-54 QPAAMETTLQPD
+54 Q
-66 AGSRQDAPRENL
+66 
-78 PHNPHE
+78 
-84 TAAKPDAVSGAT
+84 PDAVSGAT

-102 ATVSQQQERTPA
+102 ATISQRQKRTPA
-114 SEAVGAGKDMAA
+114 SEAVGADKDMAT

-139 ATAGKT
+139 TTAGKT
-145 AGRKNTAADNTAAQ
+145 AD
-159 AAAIEQEAPSTPPD
+159 
-173 AIAADKAAISETVE
+173 
-187 AAETQA
+187 
-193 EPIAAAAAQHSE
+193 
-205 QDSSEAVV
+205 
-213 QNEENSGKTA
+213 KTA
-223 EQEPTA
+223 TQESATVP
-229 VSSPALAAADTS
+229 SPALAAADTS
-241 VPTKTAGEAEPTTAA
+241 VPTKTAGEAEPTAAA
-256 GESVPAETAGELKPA
+256 GESVAAETAGELTLA
-271 DSASNPDTAA
+271 ASNPDTVT
-281 AENTAPP
+281 AENT
-288 AAAANTA
+288 TA
-295 AEQIPTAPSTGEPV
+295 ADIAKATENTPQPTTTADTVLEQIPTAPSTGEPL
-309 PLAAADTPDPS
+309 PLAAADTPVPS

-344 SHGYEP
+344 THGYEP
-350 PPTFR
+350 PPTFH

-424 DENSIFMFTAE
+424 DNTSIFMFTAE

-452 EFVTDTIAVSVSAAR
+452 EFVTDAVAVSVSAAR

-480 QSGADSDAAEAQ
+480 QTKADSDTTEAQ
-492 AKKNTQAAASQ
+492 AKKDTQAAASQ
-503 PSSNST
+503 SSSNLT
-509 SNTGTGTTP
+509 ANTGTGTTT
-518 HTAQAAAEAPQT
+518 HTAQAPSEAPQT
-530 AGAGSQSKISEQA
+530 ASTGSQSKTLEQA
-543 MTAGTA
+543 MTAGTV

-564 QVPTAASEEV
+564 QGPTAASEEV
-574 LSSDQL
+574 LSPDQL

-592 AGTALTYLDNF
+592 AGKALTYLNNF

-613 GWFLKGRA
+613 GWLLKGRA
-621 YELNGSVRNIRLA
+621 YELNGSMRNIRLA
-634 LDAYKTLTDSFPQS
+634 LDAYRTLTDGFPQS
-648 KYWAEADARIRY
+648 KYWAEAEARIRY

>member
-44 AETRAADAPM
+44 GNTSAADEPMQSAQPAPAET
-54 QPAAMETTLQPD
+54 QP
-66 AGSRQDAPRENL
+66 S
-78 PHNPHE
+78 
-84 TAAKPDAVSGAT
+84 KPAVQSDAVSGAT

-102 ATVSQQQERTPA
+102 ATVSQRQKRTPA
-114 SEAVGAGKDMAA
+114 AKAVGADKNMAT

-145 AGRKNTAADNTAAQ
+145 AGQKNTAADKTAAKAQNEPTVTAAQ
-159 AAAIEQEAPSTPPD
+159 PS
-173 AIAADKAAISETVE
+173 K
-187 AAETQA
+187 
-193 EPIAAAAAQHSE
+193 
-205 QDSSEAVV
+205 QDSGEAVV
-213 QNEENSGKTA
+213 QNAVIQNDEGNSGKTA

-229 VSSPALAAADTS
+229 VSSPALAAANTS
-241 VPTKTAGEAEPTTAA
+241 VPTKTAGEAEQTAA
-256 GESVPAETAGELKPA
+256 AGDSVPAETADELKPA

-288 AAAANTA
+288 AAAADTAAENTAATADTA
-295 AEQIPTAPSTGEPV
+295 AEQLPTAPSTGEPV
-309 PLAAADTPDPS
+309 PLAAADTPDPA

-339 EKQGG
+339 EQQGG

-350 PPTFR
+350 PPTFH

-373 EPETEQKPKVSRMVA
+373 EPETVQKPKVSRMVA

-424 DENSIFMFTAE
+424 DNNSIFMFTAE

-440 ILHFSYFDVFTN
+440 VLHFSYFDVFTN
-452 EFVTDTIAVSVSAAR
+452 EFITDAVAVSVSAAR
-467 STAAKA
+467 SPAAKA
-473 MVKAPDY
+473 MVKAPEY
-480 QSGADSDAAEAQ
+480 QGESDSDTAEAET
-492 AKKNTQAAASQ
+492 AKAVQTTPQLSSSSDDIAAAVSAAQ
-503 PSSNST
+503 ST
-509 SNTGTGTTP
+509 PGT
-518 HTAQAAAEAPQT
+518 AASQAAAEN
-530 AGAGSQSKISEQA
+530 ID
-543 MTAGTA
+543 
-549 EAASSAAGNTGDSTG
+549 ASTGRASAA
-564 QVPTAASEEV
+564 AAAEES
-574 LSSDQL
+574 LSPDQL
-580 LEKARTAIAAAD
+580 LERARTAIASAD
-592 AGTALTYLDNF
+592 AGTALTYLDTF

-621 YELNGSVRNIRLA
+621 YELNGSARNIRLA
-634 LDAYKTLTDSFPQS
+634 LDAYRTLTDTFPQS
-648 KYWAEADARIRY
+648 KFWAEADARIRY

-667 IQ
+667 IR

>member
-1 MKKSIYP
+1 VKKSIYP

-44 AETRAADAPM
+44 VEAASHTDNTMSPQPAPAETQPSKPAM
-54 QPAAMETTLQPD
+54 Q
-66 AGSRQDAPRENL
+66 
-78 PHNPHE
+78 
-84 TAAKPDAVSGAT
+84 PDAVSGAT

-102 ATVSQQQERTPA
+102 ATVSQRQKRTPA
-114 SEAVGAGKDMAA
+114 SEAVGADKDMAT
-126 SGAAVSQKQHTPA
+126 SGVVVSQKQHTPA
-139 ATAGKT
+139 PHAGKT
-145 AGRKNTAADNTAAQ
+145 ADKTAAQ
-159 AAAIEQEAPSTPPD
+159 EPA
-173 AIAADKAAISETVE
+173 TV
-187 AAETQA
+187 
-193 EPIAAAAAQHSE
+193 P
-205 QDSSEAVV
+205 
-213 QNEENSGKTA
+213 
-223 EQEPTA
+223 
-229 VSSPALAAADTS
+229 SPALAAADTS
-241 VPTKTAGEAEPTTAA
+241 VPTKIAGEAEPTTAA
-256 GESVPAETAGELKPA
+256 GESVPAETAGELTLA
-271 DSASNPDTAA
+271 DSASNPDTVTAENTATTAADIAKA
-281 AENTAPP
+281 AENTA
-288 AAAANTA
+288 AAADTA

-309 PLAAADTPDPS
+309 PLAAADTPAPS
-320 AEQNVPAYET
+320 AEQNVPTYET

-350 PPTFR
+350 PPTFQ
-355 EEMLD
+355 EEMRD

-424 DENSIFMFTAE
+424 DNNSIFMFTAE

-452 EFVTDTIAVSVSAAR
+452 EFVTDAVAVSVSAAR

-480 QSGADSDAAEAQ
+480 QTEADSDATEAQ
-492 AKKNTQAAASQ
+492 ANKNTQAAASQ

-509 SNTGTGTTP
+509 SNTGTGTTT
-518 HTAQAAAEAPQT
+518 HTAQAASEAPQT
-530 AGAGSQSKISEQA
+530 AGAGSQSKTSEQT
-543 MTAGTA
+543 MSAGTA

-564 QVPTAASEEV
+564 KVPTATSEEV

-592 AGTALTYLDNF
+592 AGTALTYLNNF

-613 GWFLKGRA
+613 GWLLKGRA
-621 YELNGSVRNIRLA
+621 YELNGSMRNIRLA
-634 LDAYKTLTDSFPQS
+634 LDAYKTLTDGFPQS

-667 IQ
+667 IR

>member
-44 AETRAADAPM
+44 VEAASHTDNTMSPQPVPEETQPSKPAM
-54 QPAAMETTLQPD
+54 QT
-66 AGSRQDAPRENL
+66 
-78 PHNPHE
+78 
-84 TAAKPDAVSGAT
+84 DAVSGAT

-102 ATVSQQQERTPA
+102 ATVSQRQKRTPA
-114 SEAVGAGKDMAA
+114 SEAVGANKDMAT

-139 ATAGKT
+139 VTADKT
-145 AGRKNTAADNTAAQ
+145 AD
-159 AAAIEQEAPSTPPD
+159 
-173 AIAADKAAISETVE
+173 
-187 AAETQA
+187 
-193 EPIAAAAAQHSE
+193 
-205 QDSSEAVV
+205 
-213 QNEENSGKTA
+213 KTA
-223 EQEPTA
+223 TQESATVP
-229 VSSPALAAADTS
+229 SPALAAADTS
-241 VPTKTAGEAEPTTAA
+241 VPTKTAGEAEPTAAA
-256 GESVPAETAGELKPA
+256 GESVAAETAGELKSA
-271 DSASNPDTAA
+271 ASNPDTVT
-281 AENTAPP
+281 AENTTTTAADIAKATENT
-288 AAAANTA
+288 AAAADTA
-295 AEQIPTAPSTGEPV
+295 AEQIPTASSTGEPV
-309 PLAAADTPDPS
+309 PLAAADTPAPS
-320 AEQNVPAYET
+320 VEQNVPAYET

-350 PPTFR
+350 PPTFH

-452 EFVTDTIAVSVSAAR
+452 EFVTDAVAVSVSAAC

-480 QSGADSDAAEAQ
+480 QTEVDSDATEAQ
-492 AKKNTQAAASQ
+492 ANKNTQAAASQ
-503 PSSNST
+503 PSGNST
-509 SNTGTGTTP
+509 APTGTGTTTY
-518 HTAQAAAEAPQT
+518 TAQAAAEAPQT
-530 AGAGSQSKISEQA
+530 AGAGSQSKTSEQA
-543 MTAGTA
+543 MSAGTA
-549 EAASSAAGNTGDSTG
+549 EVASSTAGNTGDSTG
-564 QVPTAASEEV
+564 QAPAAASEEI
-574 LSSDQL
+574 LSPDQL

-592 AGTALTYLDNF
+592 AGKALTYLDNF

-613 GWFLKGRA
+613 GWLLKGRA
-621 YELNGSVRNIRLA
+621 YELNGSMRNIRLA
-634 LDAYKTLTDSFPQS
+634 LDAYKTLTDGFPQS

-667 IQ
+667 IR

>member
-8 PCLILLVLLLV
+8 PCIILLGLLLV

-44 AETRAADAPM
+44 GNTGANDAPM
-54 QPAAMETTLQPD
+54 QPAQSAPAEEVSHTDNTMSSQSAPAATQPSKQ
-66 AGSRQDAPRENL
+66 AVQ
-78 PHNPHE
+78 
-84 TAAKPDAVSGAT
+84 PDAVSGAT
-96 IDTVSG
+96 IDSVSG
-102 ATVSQQQERTPA
+102 ATVSQRQKRAPA
-114 SEAVGAGKDMAA
+114 SEAVGANKDMAA
-126 SGAAVSQKQHTPA
+126 SGAVISQKRNTPA
-139 ATAGKT
+139 ATTGKT
-145 AGRKNTAADNTAAQ
+145 ASRNNTAANKTTAKTQ
-159 AAAIEQEAPSTPPD
+159 DEQ
-173 AIAADKAAISETVE
+173 TV
-187 AAETQA
+187 
-193 EPIAAAAAQHSE
+193 IAAAQLSK
-205 QDSSEAVV
+205 QDSSEAVAQ
-213 QNEENSGKTA
+213 QNDEGNSGKTA
-223 EQEPTA
+223 AQEPAA
-229 VSSPALAAADTS
+229 VPSPALAAD
-241 VPTKTAGEAEPTTAA
+241 
-256 GESVPAETAGELKPA
+256 KPA
-271 DSASNPDTAA
+271 Q
-281 AENTAPP
+281 P
-288 AAAANTA
+288 AAADTA
-295 AEQIPTAPSTGEPV
+295 AEQLPAAPSVGEPV
-309 PLAAADTPDPS
+309 PLAAADTTAPS
-320 AEQNVPAYET
+320 AEQNVLAYET
-330 TLADLISDF
+330 SLADLITDF

-350 PPTFR
+350 PPTFH

-400 GHGWVYVGEQTSQPG
+400 GHGWVYVGEQTSQQG

-452 EFVTDTIAVSVSAAR
+452 DFITDAVAVSVSAAR
-467 STAAKA
+467 STAAKS
-473 MVKAPDY
+473 MVKAPEY
-480 QSGADSDAAEAQ
+480 QNEADSDTAGSQSEKTAQ
-492 AKKNTQAAASQ
+492 TARQ

-509 SNTGTGTTP
+509 ANTGTGTTT
-518 HTAQAAAEAPQT
+518 HMAQAASEAPQT
-530 AGAGSQSKISEQA
+530 AGSGLQSKNSEQA
-543 MTAGTA
+543 IAAGTT
-549 EAASSAAGNTGDSTG
+549 EAASPVMGNTGSI
-564 QVPTAASEEV
+564 TAQNFAAADAEAP

-634 LDAYKTLTDSFPQS
+634 LDAYKTLTDGFPQS

>member
-44 AETRAADAPM
+44 VEAASHTDNTMSPQPAPAETQPSKPAM
-54 QPAAMETTLQPD
+54 QT
-66 AGSRQDAPRENL
+66 
-78 PHNPHE
+78 
-84 TAAKPDAVSGAT
+84 DAVSGAT

-102 ATVSQQQERTPA
+102 ATVSQRQKRTPA
-114 SEAVGAGKDMAA
+114 SEAVGVDKDMAT
-126 SGAAVSQKQHTPA
+126 SGVVVSQKQHTPA
-139 ATAGKT
+139 PHAGKT
-145 AGRKNTAADNTAAQ
+145 ADRTAAQ
-159 AAAIEQEAPSTPPD
+159 
-173 AIAADKAAISETVE
+173 
-187 AAETQA
+187 
-193 EPIAAAAAQHSE
+193 
-205 QDSSEAVV
+205 
-213 QNEENSGKTA
+213 
-223 EQEPTA
+223 EPT
-229 VSSPALAAADTS
+229 VDTSPALAAADTS
-241 VPTKTAGEAEPTTAA
+241 VPTKIAGEAEPTAVA
-256 GESVPAETAGELKPA
+256 GESVPAETAGELKS
-271 DSASNPDTAA
+271 DASNPDTVTAENTATTAA
-281 AENTAPP
+281 DTAAEQLPTAPSTENTAPP
-288 AAAANTA
+288 AT
-295 AEQIPTAPSTGEPV
+295 
-309 PLAAADTPDPS
+309 AADTPDTPSPS

-344 SHGYEP
+344 THGYEP
-350 PPTFR
+350 PPTFH

-424 DENSIFMFTAE
+424 DNTSIFMFTAE

-452 EFVTDTIAVSVSAAR
+452 EFVTDAVAVSVSAAR

-480 QSGADSDAAEAQ
+480 QTEADSDATEAQ
-492 AKKNTQAAASQ
+492 ANKNTQAAASQ
-503 PSSNST
+503 PSGNST
-509 SNTGTGTTP
+509 APTGTGTTT

-530 AGAGSQSKISEQA
+530 AGTGSQSKTSEQA
-543 MTAGTA
+543 MSTGTA

-564 QVPTAASEEV
+564 QAPAAASEEV
-574 LSSDQL
+574 LSPDQL

-592 AGTALTYLDNF
+592 AGKALTYLNNF

-613 GWFLKGRA
+613 GWLLKGRA
-621 YELNGSVRNIRLA
+621 YELNGSMRNIRLA
-634 LDAYKTLTDSFPQS
+634 LDAYKTLTDGFPQS

-667 IQ
+667 IR

>member
-1 MKKSIYP
+1 VKKSIYP

-44 AETRAADAPM
+44 VEADSHTDNTMSPQPTKPAM
-54 QPAAMETTLQPD
+54 Q
-66 AGSRQDAPRENL
+66 
-78 PHNPHE
+78 
-84 TAAKPDAVSGAT
+84 PDAVSGAT

-102 ATVSQQQERTPA
+102 ATVSQRQKRTPA
-114 SEAVGAGKDMAA
+114 SEAVGANKGMAT

-145 AGRKNTAADNTAAQ
+145 AGQKNTAADKTAA
-159 AAAIEQEAPSTPPD
+159 
-173 AIAADKAAISETVE
+173 KAQSEPTV
-187 AAETQA
+187 T
-193 EPIAAAAAQHSE
+193 AAAQHSK
-205 QDSSEAVV
+205 QNSSEAVV
-213 QNEENSGKTA
+213 QNEENSGKTTV
-223 EQEPTA
+223 QDSTA
-229 VSSPALAAADTS
+229 AASPALAAADTS
-241 VPTKTAGEAEPTTAA
+241 VPTKTAGEAEPTAAA
-256 GESVPAETAGELKPA
+256 GESVPAETAGELKSA
-271 DSASNPDTAA
+271 ASNSDTVT
-281 AENTAPP
+281 AENTTT
-288 AAAANTA
+288 TA
-295 AEQIPTAPSTGEPV
+295 ADIAKATENTPQPTTTADTAVEQVPTAPSTGEPV
-309 PLAAADTPDPS
+309 PLAAADTPVPS
-320 AEQNVPAYET
+320 VEQNVPAYET

-350 PPTFR
+350 PPTFQ
-355 EEMLD
+355 EEMRD

-452 EFVTDTIAVSVSAAR
+452 EFVTDAVAVSVSAAR

-480 QSGADSDAAEAQ
+480 QTEADSDTTEAQ
-492 AKKNTQAAASQ
+492 ANKNTQAAASQ
-503 PSSNST
+503 SSSNST
-509 SNTGTGTTP
+509 ANTGTGTTT
-518 HTAQAAAEAPQT
+518 HTVQAASEAPQT
-530 AGAGSQSKISEQA
+530 ASTGSQSKTSEQA

-564 QVPTAASEEV
+564 QSPTAASEEV
-574 LSSDQL
+574 LSPDQL

-592 AGTALTYLDNF
+592 AGKALTYLNNF

-613 GWFLKGRA
+613 GWLLKGRA
-621 YELNGSVRNIRLA
+621 YELNGSMRNIRLA
-634 LDAYKTLTDSFPQS
+634 LDAYKTLTDGFPQS

>member
-8 PCLILLVLLLV
+8 PCLILLILLLV
-19 PVTACTTKTAAEKP
+19 PVTACTTRAAAEKP
-33 QDTPSRQEQPA
+33 QDTPSRQEQSA
-44 AETRAADAPM
+44 GNTSADDAPM
-54 QPAAMETTLQPD
+54 QPTQPTSAETQPSKPAMQ
-66 AGSRQDAPRENL
+66 
-78 PHNPHE
+78 
-84 TAAKPDAVSGAT
+84 PDAVSGAT

-102 ATVSQQQERTPA
+102 ATISQRQKKTPA
-114 SEAVGAGKDMAA
+114 SEAVGADKDMAT

-139 ATAGKT
+139 APTGKT
-145 AGRKNTAADNTAAQ
+145 AGQKNTDADKTAA
-159 AAAIEQEAPSTPPD
+159 
-173 AIAADKAAISETVE
+173 KAQSEPTV
-187 AAETQA
+187 T
-193 EPIAAAAAQHSE
+193 AAAQHSK
-205 QDSSEAVV
+205 QGSSEAVV
-213 QNEENSGKTA
+213 QNEENSGKTTV
-223 EQEPTA
+223 QDSTA
-229 VSSPALAAADTS
+229 AVSPALAAADTS
-241 VPTKTAGEAEPTTAA
+241 VPTKTAGEAEPTAA
-256 GESVPAETAGELKPA
+256 ADESVAAKTAGELTLA
-271 DSASNPDTAA
+271 ASNPDTVT
-281 AENTAPP
+281 AENTTTTAD
-288 AAAANTA
+288 TA
-295 AEQIPTAPSTGEPV
+295 AEQVPAAPSTGEPV
-309 PLAAADTPDPS
+309 PLATADTPVLS

-350 PPTFR
+350 PPTFQ
-355 EEMLD
+355 EEMRD

-452 EFVTDTIAVSVSAAR
+452 EFVTDAVAVSVSAAR

-480 QSGADSDAAEAQ
+480 QTEADSDATEAQ
-492 AKKNTQAAASQ
+492 ANKNTQAAASQ
-503 PSSNST
+503 SSSNST
-509 SNTGTGTTP
+509 ANTGTGTTT
-518 HTAQAAAEAPQT
+518 HTVQAASEAPQT
-530 AGAGSQSKISEQA
+530 ASTGSQSKTSEQA

-564 QVPTAASEEV
+564 QVPTAADAEAP

-592 AGTALTYLDNF
+592 AGKALTYLDNF

-613 GWFLKGRA
+613 GWLLKGRA
-621 YELNGSVRNIRLA
+621 YELNGSMRNIRLA
-634 LDAYKTLTDSFPQS
+634 LDAYKTLTDGFPQS

>member
-8 PCLILLVLLLV
+8 PCLILLILLIV

-44 AETRAADAPM
+44 VEADSHTDNTMSPQPTSAETQPSKPAM
-54 QPAAMETTLQPD
+54 Q
-66 AGSRQDAPRENL
+66 
-78 PHNPHE
+78 
-84 TAAKPDAVSGAT
+84 PDAVSGAT

-102 ATVSQQQERTPA
+102 ATVSQRQKRTPA
-114 SEAVGAGKDMAA
+114 SEAVGANKGMAT
-126 SGAAVSQKQHTPA
+126 SGAAVSKKQHTPA

-145 AGRKNTAADNTAAQ
+145 AD
-159 AAAIEQEAPSTPPD
+159 
-173 AIAADKAAISETVE
+173 
-187 AAETQA
+187 
-193 EPIAAAAAQHSE
+193 
-205 QDSSEAVV
+205 
-213 QNEENSGKTA
+213 KTA
-223 EQEPTA
+223 TQESATVP
-229 VSSPALAAADTS
+229 SPALAAADTS
-241 VPTKTAGEAEPTTAA
+241 VPTKTAGEAEPTAA
-256 GESVPAETAGELKPA
+256 ADESVAAETAGELTLA
-271 DSASNPDTAA
+271 ASNPDTVT
-281 AENTAPP
+281 AENT
-288 AAAANTA
+288 TA
-295 AEQIPTAPSTGEPV
+295 ADIAKATENTPQPTTTADTAVEQVPTAPSTGEPI
-309 PLAAADTPDPS
+309 PLAAADTPVPS

-344 SHGYEP
+344 THGYEP
-350 PPTFR
+350 PPTFH

-424 DENSIFMFTAE
+424 DNTSIFMFTAE

-452 EFVTDTIAVSVSAAR
+452 EFVTDAVAVSVSAAR

-480 QSGADSDAAEAQ
+480 QTKADSDTTEAQ
-492 AKKNTQAAASQ
+492 AKKDTQAAASQ
-503 PSSNST
+503 SSSSST
-509 SNTGTGTTP
+509 ANTGTGTTT
-518 HTAQAAAEAPQT
+518 HTAQAPSEAPQT
-530 AGAGSQSKISEQA
+530 ASTGSQSKTLEQA
-543 MTAGTA
+543 MTAGTV

-564 QVPTAASEEV
+564 QGPTAASEEV
-574 LSSDQL
+574 LSPDQL

-592 AGTALTYLDNF
+592 AGKALTYLNNF

-613 GWFLKGRA
+613 GWLLKGRA
-621 YELNGSVRNIRLA
+621 YELNGSMRNIRLA
-634 LDAYKTLTDSFPQS
+634 LDAYRTLTDGFPQS

-667 IQ
+667 IR

>member
-44 AETRAADAPM
+44 VEADSHTDNTMSPQPTSAETQPSKPAM
-54 QPAAMETTLQPD
+54 Q
-66 AGSRQDAPRENL
+66 
-78 PHNPHE
+78 
-84 TAAKPDAVSGAT
+84 PDAVSGAT

-102 ATVSQQQERTPA
+102 ATVSQRQKRTPA
-114 SEAVGAGKDMAA
+114 SEAVGANKGMAT
-126 SGAAVSQKQHTPA
+126 SGAAVSKKQHTPA

-145 AGRKNTAADNTAAQ
+145 ADGTAAQ
-159 AAAIEQEAPSTPPD
+159 
-173 AIAADKAAISETVE
+173 
-187 AAETQA
+187 
-193 EPIAAAAAQHSE
+193 
-205 QDSSEAVV
+205 
-213 QNEENSGKTA
+213 
-223 EQEPTA
+223 EPT
-229 VSSPALAAADTS
+229 VDTSPALAAADTS
-241 VPTKTAGEAEPTTAA
+241 VPTKTAGEAEPTAAA
-256 GESVPAETAGELKPA
+256 GESVAAETAGELTLA
-271 DSASNPDTAA
+271 AANPDTVT
-281 AENTAPP
+281 AENTT
-288 AAAANTA
+288 AADIAKATENTPQPTTTADTA

-309 PLAAADTPDPS
+309 PLAAADTPVLS

-330 TLADLISDF
+330 TLADLITAF

-344 SHGYEP
+344 THGYEP
-350 PPTFR
+350 PPTFH

-452 EFVTDTIAVSVSAAR
+452 EFVTDAVAVSVSAAR

-480 QSGADSDAAEAQ
+480 QTEADSDTTEAQ
-492 AKKNTQAAASQ
+492 ANKNTQAAASQ
-503 PSSNST
+503 SSSNST
-509 SNTGTGTTP
+509 ANTGTGTTT
-518 HTAQAAAEAPQT
+518 HTVQAASEAPQT
-530 AGAGSQSKISEQA
+530 ASTGSQSKTSEQA

-564 QVPTAASEEV
+564 QGPTAASEEV
-574 LSSDQL
+574 LSPDQL

-592 AGTALTYLDNF
+592 AGKALTYLNNF

-613 GWFLKGRA
+613 GWLLKGRA
-621 YELNGSVRNIRLA
+621 YELNGSMRNIRLA
-634 LDAYKTLTDSFPQS
+634 LDAYKTLTDGFPQS